1 LGNVTVAII
10 CFDMRLFLSP
20 PKESAERIT
29 PENRKPQEEMNGLS
43 DALTIGLV
51 LALVFGALSFYIYT
65 RLGQVEKRV
74 SLTEN
79 ILLDLKIATENTIMS
94 MSAPPEGSP
103 ASASASASRH
113 EEQLRHE
120 LQQEHEHEQQQ
131 QNEEQA
137 PDEEFYKQVLQQ
149 AVVVPSDAPTATLDE
164 TQASAKVDVN
174 YESMTLKEL
183 KALAK
188 QRSVNVPASA
198 HKKDV
203 IDLLKRQ
210 NQSSV
215 LEPGAGTLGNGGLLS
230 ADEGFP
236 VELGSTESRT
246 AE

>member
-1 LGNVTVAII
+1 
-10 CFDMRLFLSP
+10 
-20 PKESAERIT
+20 
-29 PENRKPQEEMNGLS
+29 MNGLS

-103 ASASASASRH
+103 ASASASHH

-120 LQQEHEHEQQQ
+120 LQQEHEHEQQ

-149 AVVVPSDAPTATLDE
+149 AVAVPSDAPTATLDE

>member
-1 LGNVTVAII
+1 
-10 CFDMRLFLSP
+10 
-20 PKESAERIT
+20 
-29 PENRKPQEEMNGLS
+29 MNGLS

-103 ASASASASRH
+103 ASASASRH
-113 EEQLRHE
+113 EEQLHHE
-120 LQQEHEHEQQQ
+120 LQQEHEQQQ

-149 AVVVPSDAPTATLDE
+149 AVAVPSDVPTATLDE
-164 TQASAKVDVN
+164 SQASAKVDVN

>member
-1 LGNVTVAII
+1 
-10 CFDMRLFLSP
+10 
-20 PKESAERIT
+20 
-29 PENRKPQEEMNGLS
+29 MNGLS

-51 LALVFGALSFYIYT
+51 LALVFGALFFYIYT

-103 ASASASASRH
+103 ASASHH
-113 EEQLRHE
+113 EEQLHHE
-120 LQQEHEHEQQQ
+120 LQEEH
-131 QNEEQA
+131 EEQA

-149 AVVVPSDAPTATLDE
+149 AVAVPSDAPTATLDE
-164 TQASAKVDVN
+164 SQASAKVDVN

-188 QRSVNVPASA
+188 QRSVNVPTSA

-215 LEPGAGTLGNGGLLS
+215 LEPGAGTMGNGGLLS

>member
-1 LGNVTVAII
+1 
-10 CFDMRLFLSP
+10 MRLFLSP

-51 LALVFGALSFYIYT
+51 LALVFGALFFYIYT

-103 ASASASASRH
+103 ASASASHH

-120 LQQEHEHEQQQ
+120 LQQEHEQQQ

-164 TQASAKVDVN
+164 SQVSTKVDVN

-236 VELGSTESRT
+236 VELGSAESRT